1 MNLNQRISLFAKLGS
16 LFKDYEDNNLDGKTK
31 KLFNEAIE
39 NSIAHNS
46 FFTKKNINKSLSTW
60 AKNLTKKSINNFI
73 SNYSLKENIIPKKVA
88 IIMAGNIPLV
98 GFHDFLCVIL
108 SGNIAVIKLSSKD
121 YHLLN
126 YVLDYLT
133 SENHNFSNYFEVCNE
148 KLNEF
153 DAVIATGNNISA
165 DQFDLYFKNYPR
177 IIRRNRHS
185 IAVLEGDESN
195 SDLELLAND
204 IFYYYG
210 LGCRNVSKIFI
221 PSKYNLDKLFKSF
234 MSWKEVINKNSYA
247 NNYDYYRAIYLLNKE
262 NFYDNGFVL
271 LKESNKIGSPVGTIY
286 FEYYDCL
293 EDVFKIIEN
302 NSEKIQCVVSKTP
315 VVAVYKTSNLLWNV
329 LSVSKLFGK
338 TPKFWTHPNIFAEK
352 EIIPERIQNLCNP
365 DMLEKDI
372 NDMWINKSRYVNRFL
387 KITNKYNSGST
398 LAESVESIKTLINE

>member
-1 MNLNQRISLFAKLGS
+1 LNLNQRISLFARLG
-16 LFKDYEDNNLDGKTK
+16 LHFKDYEENNLDAKTK
-31 KLFNEAIE
+31 KLFDEAIE
-39 NSIAHNS
+39 NSIAYNS
-46 FFTKKNINKSLSTW
+46 FFTKKNINKSISTW
-60 AKNLTKKSINNFI
+60 SKNLTKRSIKNLI
-73 SNYSLKENIIPKKVA
+73 SNYSLKENINQKKVA

-108 SGNIAVIKLSSKD
+108 SGNISVIKLSSKD

-126 YVLDYLT
+126 YILEYLT
-133 SENHNFSNYFEVCNE
+133 KENHNFSNQFEICNE
-148 KLNEF
+148 NLNEF

-165 DQFDLYFKNYPR
+165 KQFDLYFKNYPR

-185 IAVLEGDESN
+185 IALLEGDESN
-195 SDLELLAND
+195 SDLELLADD

-302 NSEKIQCVVSKTP
+302 NSEKIQCIVSKIKGLN
-315 VVAVYKTSNLLWNV
+315 KTYFGQTQEPKIDDYADNVDTFDFLL
-329 LSVSKLFGK
+329 KL
-338 TPKFWTHPNIFAEK
+338 N
-352 EIIPERIQNLCNP
+352 
-365 DMLEKDI
+365 
-372 NDMWINKSRYVNRFL
+372 
-387 KITNKYNSGST
+387 
-398 LAESVESIKTLINE
+398 

>member
-1 MNLNQRISLFAKLGS
+1 M
-16 LFKDYEDNNLDGKTK
+16 
-31 KLFNEAIE
+31 
-39 NSIAHNS
+39 
-46 FFTKKNINKSLSTW
+46 
-60 AKNLTKKSINNFI
+60 
-73 SNYSLKENIIPKKVA
+73 KENIIPKKVA

-126 YVLDYLT
+126 YILDYLT
-133 SENHNFSNYFEVCNE
+133 DENHNFSNQFEVCNE

-153 DAVIATGNNISA
+153 DAVIATGNNIST
-165 DQFDLYFKNYPR
+165 DQFDLYFKSYPR

-271 LKESNKIGSPVGTIY
+271 LKESNKIGSPVGTVY

-302 NSEKIQCVVSKTP
+302 NSEKIQCVVSKIEGVT
-315 VVAVYKTSNLLWNV
+315 KTYFGQTQEPKIDDYADNVDTFDFLL
-329 LSVSKLFGK
+329 KL
-338 TPKFWTHPNIFAEK
+338 N
-352 EIIPERIQNLCNP
+352 
-365 DMLEKDI
+365 
-372 NDMWINKSRYVNRFL
+372 
-387 KITNKYNSGST
+387 
-398 LAESVESIKTLINE
+398 

>member
-1 MNLNQRISLFAKLGS
+1 MNLNQRISLFAELGS

-31 KLFNEAIE
+31 KLFNEAIK

-73 SNYSLKENIIPKKVA
+73 SNYSLKENINPKKVA

-126 YVLDYLT
+126 YILDYLT
-133 SENHNFSNYFEVCNE
+133 DKNHNFSNHFEVCNE

-302 NSEKIQCVVSKTP
+302 NSEKIQCVVSKIEG
-315 VVAVYKTSNLLWNV
+315 VNKTYLGQTQEPKIDDYADNVDTFDFLL
-329 LSVSKLFGK
+329 KL
-338 TPKFWTHPNIFAEK
+338 N
-352 EIIPERIQNLCNP
+352 
-365 DMLEKDI
+365 
-372 NDMWINKSRYVNRFL
+372 
-387 KITNKYNSGST
+387 
-398 LAESVESIKTLINE
+398 

>member
-1 MNLNQRISLFAKLGS
+1 MNLNQRISLFARLGL
-16 LFKDYEDNNLDGKTK
+16 LFKDYEKNNLDAKTK
-31 KLFNEAIE
+31 KLFDEAVQ
-39 NSIAHNS
+39 NSIAYNS
-46 FFTKKNINKSLSTW
+46 FFTKKNINKSISTW
-60 AKNLTKKSINNFI
+60 SKNLTKRSINNFI
-73 SNYSLKENIIPKKVA
+73 SNYSLKENINPKKVA

-126 YVLDYLT
+126 FILDYLT
-133 SENHNFSNYFEVCNE
+133 KENHNFSNQFEICNE
-148 KLNEF
+148 NLNEF
-153 DAVIATGNNISA
+153 DAVIATGNNVSA
-165 DQFDLYFKNYPR
+165 NQFDLYFKNYPR
-177 IIRRNRHS
+177 IVRRNRHS
-185 IAVLEGDESN
+185 IAVLEGGESN
-195 SDLELLAND
+195 IDLELLADD

-302 NSEKIQCVVSKTP
+302 NSEKIQCVVSKTKGLN
-315 VVAVYKTSNLLWNV
+315 KTYFGQTQEPKIDDYADNVDTFDFLL
-329 LSVSKLFGK
+329 KL
-338 TPKFWTHPNIFAEK
+338 N
-352 EIIPERIQNLCNP
+352 
-365 DMLEKDI
+365 
-372 NDMWINKSRYVNRFL
+372 
-387 KITNKYNSGST
+387 
-398 LAESVESIKTLINE
+398 

>member
-1 MNLNQRISLFAKLGS
+1 MFGHSGSQAPQLIQSSVILIAIFLFATKLTNIFVWKNYNLNLNQRISLFAKLGS
-16 LFKDYEDNNLDGKTK
+16 LFKDYEDNNLNGKTK

-121 YHLLN
+121 YHLFN
-126 YVLDYLT
+126 YILDYLT
-133 SENHNFSNYFEVCNE
+133 SESHNFSNHFEVCNE

-165 DQFDLYFKNYPR
+165 DQFDLYFKSYPR

-302 NSEKIQCVVSKTP
+302 NSEKIQCVVSKTKG
-315 VVAVYKTSNLLWNV
+315 VNKTYFGQTQEPKIDDYADNVDTFDFLL
-329 LSVSKLFGK
+329 KLNWFS
-338 TPKFWTHPNIFAEK
+338 PIFFEVFFV
-352 EIIPERIQNLCNP
+352 ILP
-365 DMLEKDI
+365 
-372 NDMWINKSRYVNRFL
+372 F
-387 KITNKYNSGST
+387 
-398 LAESVESIKTLINE
+398 

>member
-1 MNLNQRISLFAKLGS
+1 MVIYMKAIETALSLTQAYKLGIERFEKM
-16 LFKDYEDNNLDGKTK
+16 LG
-31 KLFNEAIE
+31 NELAKAVQFAE
-39 NSIAHNS
+39 VKNPW
-46 FFTKKNINKSLSTW
+46 FTKEFILLTLKNWGELLNEKQLSDWT
-60 AKNLTKKSINNFI
+60 
-73 SNYSLKENIIPKKVA
+73 SNYSFKESNKKVA
-88 IIMAGNIPLV
+88 VIMAGNIPMV
-98 GFHDFLCVIL
+98 GFHDLLSVLL
-108 SGNIAVIKLSSKD
+108 SGNAVKIKLSSSD
-121 YHLLN
+121 DVLIPALIAILN
-126 YVLDYLT
+126 DLDD
-133 SENHNFSNYFEVCNE
+133 NFTNVVDVVTERLE
-148 KLNEF
+148 DF

-302 NSEKIQCVVSKTP
+302 NSEKIQCVVSKTKG
-315 VVAVYKTSNLLWNV
+315 VNKTYFGQTQEPKIDDYADNVDTFDFLL
-329 LSVSKLFGK
+329 KL
-338 TPKFWTHPNIFAEK
+338 N
-352 EIIPERIQNLCNP
+352 
-365 DMLEKDI
+365 
-372 NDMWINKSRYVNRFL
+372 
-387 KITNKYNSGST
+387 
-398 LAESVESIKTLINE
+398 

>member
-60 AKNLTKKSINNFI
+60 AKSLTKKSITNFI
-73 SNYSLKENIIPKKVA
+73 SNYSLKENITPKKVA

-98 GFHDFLCVIL
+98 GFHDFFCVIL

-121 YHLLN
+121 YHLFK
-126 YVLDYLT
+126 YILDYLIN
-133 SENHNFSNYFEVCNE
+133 ENHNFSNLFEICDDRL
-148 KLNEF
+148 KDF
-153 DAVIATGNNISA
+153 DVVIATGNNISA
-165 DQFDLYFKNYPR
+165 DQFDLYFKNYPK

-185 IAVLEGDESN
+185 VAILDGNESIN
-195 SDLELLAND
+195 DIKLLAND

-221 PSKYNLDKLFKSF
+221 PSKYNLDNLFKSF
-234 MSWKEVINKNSYA
+234 ISWKEVINKNSYA

-271 LKESNKIGSPVGTIY
+271 LKESNKLGSPVGTIY
-286 FEYYDCL
+286 FEYYESLD
-293 EDVFKIIEN
+293 DVYKIIEN
-302 NSEKIQCVVSKTP
+302 NSEKIQCVVSKL
-315 VVAVYKTSNLLWNV
+315 KGSNQIYFGQTQEPKIADYADNVDTFDFLL
-329 LSVSKLFGK
+329 KL
-338 TPKFWTHPNIFAEK
+338 N
-352 EIIPERIQNLCNP
+352 
-365 DMLEKDI
+365 
-372 NDMWINKSRYVNRFL
+372 
-387 KITNKYNSGST
+387 
-398 LAESVESIKTLINE
+398 